1 MKMSS
6 RLREKQLALAKLN
19 EILLQLENEICGL
32 GVPLHKAFEKLSL
45 MASNGAWTTLF
56 HALTKNMNEKG
67 TDAGM
72 AWKQALEEAAC
83 GLPFDPGELGLL
95 KDFGDMLGKSD
106 RDMQLAI
113 LRMEKEKVMAMEN
126 RAKET
131 LATSGKMYRN
141 LGALF
146 GAAAVI
152 LLI

>member
-1 MKMSS
+1 MGLSS
-6 RLREKQLALAKLN
+6 RLREKQLALVKLN
-19 EILLQLENEICGL
+19 EILLGLENEICGL
-32 GVPLHKAFEKLSL
+32 GVPLHKAFEKLSR
-45 MASNGAWTTLF
+45 MASNGVWEVLLQ
-56 HALTKNMNEKG
+56 ALAKSMNEKG

-83 GLPFDPGELGLL
+83 TLPFDTGELGPLM
-95 KDFGDMLGKSD
+95 DFGELLGKSD
-106 RDMQLAI
+106 REMQLAI
-113 LRMEKEKVMAMEN
+113 LRMEKEKVMAMEQ

-131 LATSGKMYRN
+131 LATKGRLYRS